1 MESHLRKLSA
11 QGSRVVSPS
20 QIVVETCP
28 MVSRQTSPRVALDL
42 PSSVTTPLWQR
53 NESWWDVSE
62 PVVGV
67 EEAVTA

>member
-1 MESHLRKLSA
+1 
-11 QGSRVVSPS
+11 
-20 QIVVETCP
+20 
-28 MVSRQTSPRVALDL
+28 MVSRQTSLRVALDL